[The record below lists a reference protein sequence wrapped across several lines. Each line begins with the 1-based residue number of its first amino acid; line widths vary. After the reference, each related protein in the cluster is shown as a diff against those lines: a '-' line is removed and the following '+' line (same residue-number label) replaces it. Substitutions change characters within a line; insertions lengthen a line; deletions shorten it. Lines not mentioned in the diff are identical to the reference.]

1 MEMIKRMAFAP
12 DPGEGLLRR
21 EESYTNWIQLTTIL
35 SLKMT
40 SNYLAHSEAQVL

>member
-21 EESYTNWIQLTTIL
+21 EESYTTGFQLTTTL

-40 SNYLAHSEAQVL
+40 DNNLACF